1 MKIFDFK
8 NPKHIQILKE
18 EIKRAKDIIKNVISE
33 SSSYNE
39 DEIWKSM
46 TEDERY
52 DVISAVADDEGPDL
66 ADRYVDEVWDNIP
79 DDITDQINLSPYRLA
94 KNDRTMGEVM
104 LRGISGMKWEFRN
117 DPEKTS
123 AFEKLID
130 GFCKKIGKTYE
141 QLNVQDSIKLNRM
154 VGELKEKFKPS
165 PKWSPGGDA
174 SADYG
179 KGPGN
184 WTGD

>member
-104 LRGISGMKWEFRN
+104 LRGISGMKWEFRT
-117 DPEKTS
+117 DPEKAS

-130 GFCKKIGKTYE
+130 GFCKKIRKTYD
-141 QLNVQDSIKLNRM
+141 QLNVRDAIELNQLVAKLKNKFSSVPQMNARGNA
-154 VGELKEKFKPS
+154 GE
-165 PKWSPGGDA
+165 
-174 SADYG
+174 DYG
-179 KGPGN
+179 KGSRN